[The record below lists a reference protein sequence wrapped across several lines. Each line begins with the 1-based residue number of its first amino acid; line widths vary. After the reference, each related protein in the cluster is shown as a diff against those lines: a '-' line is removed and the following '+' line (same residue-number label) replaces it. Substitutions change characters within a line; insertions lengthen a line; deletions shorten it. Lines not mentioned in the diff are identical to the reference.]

1 MMFMGLVKQLVFFF
15 SLGVRNLVM
24 TQLKKKTKK
33 KQKKKKK
40 SEDFEEHK
48 LNKKH
53 TRACTQ
59 PHTRIN
65 IHVRL
70 RR

>member
-1 MMFMGLVKQLVFFF
+1 MMFMGLVKQLGFFF

-24 TQLKKKTKK
+24 TQLKKNKTKRN
-33 KQKKKKK
+33 KKKKK

-59 PHTRIN
+59 PHTRIKTYT
-65 IHVRL
+65 
-70 RR
+70 